1 MNANYKYKAV
11 IFDLDGTL
19 LDTLDDL
26 WDSVNHTMDVF
37 SYPRRTREEVRAFVG
52 NGVDRLI
59 ELCLPGGESDP
70 NRNEAIAEYRR
81 YYKDHSEIKT
91 KAYDGVCE
99 LIHKLVTDGVK
110 VAVVSNKIHISTVE
124 LCGKYFPEIGNVCGE
139 REAEG
144 IRRKPHPDTVIK
156 SAEDM
161 GIAVQDCVYVGDSEV
176 DVETARRAKMDC
188 ICVLWGFRDRDYLE
202 KMGGS
207 IFASTA
213 EELYNRLIISI
224 V

>member
-1 MNANYKYKAV
+1 MKNAYKYKAV

-37 SYPRRTREEVRAFVG
+37 SYPKRTREEVRRFVG

-59 ELCLPGGESDP
+59 ELCIPGEANDP
-70 NRNEAIAEYRR
+70 NRDEAIAEYRR

-91 KAYDGVCE
+91 KPYDGVNE
-99 LIHKLVTDGVK
+99 VVDKLISDGIK
-110 VAVVSNKIHISTVE
+110 VAVVSNKIHTSTVE
-124 LCGKYFPEIGNVCGE
+124 LCGKYFPSIENVCGE

-161 GIAVQDCVYVGDSEV
+161 GLNVGECVYVGDSEV
-176 DVETARRAKMDC
+176 DVETARRAGMDC
-188 ICVLWGFRDRDYLE
+188 ISVLWGFRDREYLE
-202 KMGGS
+202 SMGGQ

-213 EELYNRLIISI
+213 EELYNAIKAD
-224 V
+224 